1 MKSMNDSDL
10 KHLYGDEKMT
20 LHVVRDD
27 GSIDENAPMAFAV
40 DHWYDDRM
48 VVDKEKYNEMVRYI
62 KEDAPND
69 EHSVLKAVH
78 DIDFFNVEA
87 VAESQN
93 YIGLEL
99 TFDR

>member
-1 MKSMNDSDL
+1 MKSMSDSDL

-20 LHVVRDD
+20 LRVVRDD
-27 GSIDENAPMAFAV
+27 GSIDENAPMAVAV
-40 DHWYDDRM
+40 DHWLEDRM
-48 VVDKEKYNEMVRYI
+48 VVDKDRYNEMLRYL

-69 EHSVLKAVH
+69 EHSVLKAVNG
-78 DIDFFNVEA
+78 IDFFNVEA